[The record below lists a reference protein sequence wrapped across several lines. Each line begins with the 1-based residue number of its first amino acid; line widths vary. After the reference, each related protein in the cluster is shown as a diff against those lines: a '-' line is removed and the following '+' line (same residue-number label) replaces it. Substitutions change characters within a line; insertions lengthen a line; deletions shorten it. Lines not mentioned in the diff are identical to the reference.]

1 MGNIVGF
8 IIYLG
13 VSVFMLGIGVVQ
25 LRSKKPV
32 AFYSGEKPP
41 KAEELSD
48 VEVWNKKHG
57 MMWVLYGI
65 IIMASYFCGVLVGD
79 NIWSVIPMI
88 GGVIV
93 PIPIMILRH
102 EKLRKK
108 YLV

>member
-41 KAEELSD
+41 KAEEL
-48 VEVWNKKHG
+48 
-57 MMWVLYGI
+57 
-65 IIMASYFCGVLVGD
+65 
-79 NIWSVIPMI
+79 
-88 GGVIV
+88 
-93 PIPIMILRH
+93 
-102 EKLRKK
+102 
-108 YLV
+108 